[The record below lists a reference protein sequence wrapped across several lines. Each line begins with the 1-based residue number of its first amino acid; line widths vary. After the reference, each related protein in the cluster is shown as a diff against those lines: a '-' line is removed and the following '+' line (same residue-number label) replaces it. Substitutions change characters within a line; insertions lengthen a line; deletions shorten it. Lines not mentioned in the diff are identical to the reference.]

1 MEMDHYEVVPPL
13 LAEKILANAKHPS
26 QEDIEE

>member
-13 LAEKILANAKHPS
+13 LAEKVLASVKRPH
-26 QEDIEE
+26 QDELEE